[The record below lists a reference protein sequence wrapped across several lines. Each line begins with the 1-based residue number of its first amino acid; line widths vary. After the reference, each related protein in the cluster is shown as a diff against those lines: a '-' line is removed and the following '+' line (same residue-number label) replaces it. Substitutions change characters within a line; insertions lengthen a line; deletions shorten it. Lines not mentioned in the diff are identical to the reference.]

1 MKKILLVG
9 ALALLSLFS
18 NAQDGL
24 KGTWFAGGQVAFG
37 SNKSYWGNDEVK
49 YDNYTFQPLV
59 GIFISSDVAVGAAL
73 GYSYSKSPSGTIN
86 SEVYYAKNSTFIVQ
100 PFVRKYW
107 NITGG
112 LYFFGQGSLPASFG
126 TQRIDYPDGS
136 YYASDRFKTKTK
148 SLSIVV
154 SPGFDYIIT
163 DWMSI
168 EASFTLLS
176 AGYTSSKPDGEK
188 SSNSFS
194 FNGDTHSNK
203 IGNIAIGFKF
213 LF

>member
-9 ALALLSLFS
+9 VLALVSMFS

-37 SNKSYWGNDEVK
+37 SNKSYWNNEEVK
-49 YDNYTFQPLV
+49 SDNYTIQPLV
-59 GIFISSDVAVGAAL
+59 GTFISSDVAIGAAL
-73 GYSYSKSPSGTIN
+73 GYGYSKMPSGTIN
-86 SEVYYAKNSTFIVQ
+86 SEVFYAKNNTFIVS

-112 LYFFGQGSLPASFG
+112 LYFFGQGSLPVSFG
-126 TQRIDYPDGS
+126 THKIDYSDG
-136 YYASDRFKTKTK
+136 YYASDRSETKTK

-163 DWMSI
+163 DWISI

-176 AGYTSSKPDGEK
+176 AGYASSKPDGGK

-194 FNGDTHSNK
+194 FNGDTHNNK
-203 IGNIAIGFKF
+203 IGDVAIGFKF